1 MAGPA
6 GCYQKAVEEDDVT
19 ALKFGDLDRGDKFNG
34 CLSMDEVRIIQESK
48 INDDENDGVET
59 STTQTRTFQK
69 TLEYTRRFS
78 TVRTPEQTQKIGRA
92 HV

>member
-34 CLSMDEVRIIQESK
+34 CLSMDCLLY
-48 INDDENDGVET
+48 T
-59 STTQTRTFQK
+59 SPSPRDM
-69 TLEYTRRFS
+69 RRS
-78 TVRTPEQTQKIGRA
+78 RMPSSA
-92 HV
+92 